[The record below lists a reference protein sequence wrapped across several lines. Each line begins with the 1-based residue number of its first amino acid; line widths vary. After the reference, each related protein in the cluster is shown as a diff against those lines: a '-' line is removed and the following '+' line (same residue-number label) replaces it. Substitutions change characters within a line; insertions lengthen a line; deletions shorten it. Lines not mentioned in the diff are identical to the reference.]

1 MEMDGI
7 RWLTDTGRETRIAR
21 LLDGRRQVPL
31 LGQTSIRTSLATTGK
46 AAEENR
52 GMTGAVGTIGTRDI
66 STGIGGELTTMIEV
80 GLVGRE
86 VGVAL
91 PSGIEILSGTGSE
104 IVTPTA
110 GEVRRFYE

>member
-1 MEMDGI
+1 MDGI
-7 RWLTDTGRETRIAR
+7 RWLTDTDRETQIGR
-21 LLDGRRQVPL
+21 LLDGRRLVPL
-31 LGQTSIRTSLATTGK
+31 LGRTSIRTSLATTEK

-52 GMTGAVGTIGTRDI
+52 GMTGAVGTIGTQDI

-91 PSGIEILSGTGSE
+91 PSGIGILFGTGTG
-104 IVTPTA
+104 IAIPTA